1 MSSRALKRLEK
12 QRNESL
18 SNLASDSQEVS
29 ESEES
34 EYESRPKTAFNA
46 FALLNDND
54 ESEQEEEEEEEA
66 IEKDDKEERKEEPKS
81 SLPPKK
87 SKSSKKKKKN
97 KKPAKKPLDSDEE
110 LDQIL
115 IEAKKKDEE
124 KARKSKGAST
134 ISKDVDEDEYDFEAE
149 YDEILEPAP
158 NYDSNFKQFTT
169 NRLKQSL
176 PLLSIGSIRNL
187 DPDHEF
193 RGLFGNLSMETIDDA
208 NTTTSLAISPEVLQQ
223 FKKLAKLTR
232 GWCGKDRR
240 GVPGTTRKLL
250 LTRIRDDWLPT
261 TQKPMSME
269 ELKFNEIINY
279 LDYKEDTADFEDLEF
294 KLKKEL
300 SLGVKYFRFNKI
312 NTTQERVAN
321 SRFYASVVM
330 TPDPESLMHLLQ
342 QYPYHAETLLQV
354 AMVLLRQGSD
364 KSTSNALIEKCLF
377 VFDRTF
383 HKNFHELL
391 SESKTGLVR
400 LPYESFLNRQFYLC
414 LFRYIMNLG
423 ERSTFMT
430 ALSYCK
436 LLLSLSPAE
445 DPLGVRYFL
454 DHYSIMS
461 EEYEYL
467 IKFSKSPLATTYE
480 KWLTPG
486 LAFST
491 VLAYLN
497 LDDFENAKSQLKV
510 AYQRYPYVAYKL
522 LELIGLSHDIPIK
535 EHEIP
540 INDEILLA
548 AETYLVRAGIM
559 WNDQSKREFLHD
571 ELIRLFKEEKL
582 NSSKGSLASSIYG
595 LFSSFQKPDTPNK
608 EIPFNLIRFA
618 ILSGENKI
626 MAKVPESVWARED
639 VYEYDILPPQ
649 NNTVKYNEFTGVNT
663 KQDQVVD
670 SLLTYVDQNVIGSII
685 QNQTEEDD
693 FAEVLRQL
701 QLQETQQVQP
711 EDVDQD

>member
-34 EYESRPKTAFNA
+34 EYESRPKASFNA
-46 FALLNDND
+46 FALLNGDD
-54 ESEQEEEEEEEA
+54 ESENEEEVPNT
-66 IEKDDKEERKEEPKS
+66 EKNDKKEENEPEV
-81 SLPPKK
+81 SLPPKN
-87 SKSSKKKKKN
+87 SKSSRKKKKN
-97 KKPAKKPLDSDEE
+97 KKPAKKPVDSDEE

-124 KARKSKGAST
+124 KARKSKGST
-134 ISKDVDEDEYDFEAE
+134 AISADVDEDEYDFEVE
-149 YDEILEPAP
+149 YDEILEPASS
-158 NYDSNFKQFTT
+158 YDSNFKQFTM

-187 DPDHEF
+187 DSDHEF
-193 RGLFGNLSMETIDDA
+193 KGLFGNLSMETIDDA

-223 FKKLAKLTR
+223 FKKLARLTR

-269 ELKFNEIINY
+269 ELRFNEIINY

-391 SESKTGLVR
+391 NEGKNGLVR

-423 ERSTFMT
+423 ERSTFLT

-436 LLLSLSPAE
+436 FLLSLSPAE

-454 DHYSIMS
+454 DYYSIMS

-467 IKFSKSPLATTYE
+467 IRFTKSPLVTTYE

-497 LDDFENAKSQLKV
+497 LDDVENAKSLLKV
-510 AYQRYPYVAYKL
+510 AYQRYPYASYKL
-522 LELIGLSHDIPIK
+522 LEIIGLSHDIPIK
-535 EHEIP
+535 EHEIST
-540 INDEILLA
+540 NDEMVLA

-559 WNDQSKREFLHD
+559 WNDQSKRQFLHD
-571 ELIRLFKEEKL
+571 ELLRLFKEEKI
-582 NSSKGSLASSIYG
+582 NSSKGSITSSIYG
-595 LFSSFQKPDTPNK
+595 LFTSFQKADTPNK

-626 MAKVPESVWARED
+626 MAKVPESVWARDD

-649 NNTVKYNEFTGVNT
+649 NDTVKYNEFTGVNT

-693 FAEVLRQL
+693 FTEVLRQL
-701 QLQETQQVQP
+701 QLQETQQDQP
-711 EDVDQD
+711 QEEDQD